1 MLNAFPQ
8 KQSGF
13 TLVELLIGIVVI
25 GILMAIAAPS
35 FRTWLLNTQIRNAAE
50 SITNGLQRARA
61 EAVVRNTDVEFVFDA
76 LDTSSSWKVRVF
88 GGEQIESRSG
98 NEGSRDVRITAV
110 AGDSTAATTIRYN
123 NLGEVVSAANS
134 LARVDLS
141 APGGDRNLRILIGLG
156 GNARMCDPSLS
167 PGSGPRAC

>member
-1 MLNAFPQ
+1 MNAFPH

-13 TLVELLIGIVVI
+13 TLIELLIGIFII

-61 EAVVRNTDVEFVFDA
+61 EAVVRNADVEFV
-76 LDTSSSWKVRVF
+76 LDTLDRSSWQVRVF
-88 GGEQIESRSG
+88 GGQQIESRSG
-98 NEGSRDVRITAV
+98 NEGSKDVRITAV
-110 AGDSTAATTIRYN
+110 AGDFTTATTIRYN
-123 NLGEVVSAANS
+123 NLGEVVSGANS

>member
-13 TLVELLIGIVVI
+13 TLIELLIGFVII
-25 GILMAIAAPS
+25 GILMAFAAPS

-61 EAVVRNTDVEFVFDA
+61 EAVVRNADVEFVLEA
-76 LDTSSSWKVRVF
+76 GSSWKVRVF
-88 GGEQIESRSG
+88 GGDQIESRSG
-98 NEGSRDVRITAV
+98 NEGSRHVSVTAL
-110 AGDSTAATTIRYN
+110 AGDFTAATTIRYN
-123 NLGEVVSAANS
+123 ALGEVVSAANS
-134 LARVDLS
+134 LARIDLD